1 MQLESVPSQ
10 VSYQDVV
17 NLSAEEQPLFVL
29 QKIFGHEAFRQGQ
42 KETIDNILAGNDNIA
57 LLPTGGGKSIIYS
70 VAAIIQGGIHIVVE
84 PLKSLMEEQVRSLR
98 GKNVVSYFVNN
109 SVTEA
114 QKDEIINNITNPST
128 QYALLLTSPEQLQGV
143 KLQNA
148 LDLLKKQR
156 RLINC
161 FVDEAHCVDLW
172 SGSF

>member
-29 QKIFGHEAFRQGQ
+29 QKIFGHEAFRPGQ

-84 PLKSLMEEQVRSLR
+84 PLKSLMEEQVSN
-98 GKNVVSYFVNN
+98 GFDTIHVM
-109 SVTEA
+109 
-114 QKDEIINNITNPST
+114 
-128 QYALLLTSPEQLQGV
+128 
-143 KLQNA
+143 
-148 LDLLKKQR
+148 
-156 RLINC
+156 
-161 FVDEAHCVDLW
+161 
-172 SGSF
+172 